1 MEPPTG
7 CLQSESW
14 SHVCCCL
21 GNNTVVSGERWRRVD
36 ACSRLPPACRPR
48 GPRGPPAQAIWPT
61 CSTGGW
67 AASSSDRSA
76 SLELSA

>member
-14 SHVCCCL
+14 SRVCCCM
-21 GNNTVVSGERWRRVD
+21 GNNTVVSGERWTRVLG
-36 ACSRLPPACRPR
+36 SHLPAGTA
-48 GPRGPPAQAIWPT
+48 GPSGPPAQAIWPT

-76 SLELSA
+76 SLELSG